1 VGRGVA
7 GVAAGGVGYRVS
19 MSSDPEDLT
28 SAAGDDVNAGIM
40 LSGVG
45 GEPLETEDEDAGLRP
60 VEEQGE
66 RIGWGHLA
74 R

>member
-1 VGRGVA
+1 
-7 GVAAGGVGYRVS
+7 

-28 SAAGDDVNAGIM
+28 SAAGDDVNAGVN

-45 GEPLETEDEDAGLRP
+45 GEPLRTDDEDADLRP
-60 VEEQGE
+60 VDEEGE
-66 RIGWGHLA
+66 RLGWGQHA